1 MTIQSLADGV
11 VFGDQRSIARAIS
24 LVEAG
29 AADGHALIGSL
40 FARTGSTRVIG
51 VTGAPGVGKSTLV
64 DALTAE
70 SRRTNQRVGI
80 LAVDPTSPFSGG
92 AILGDRIRMQTHSG
106 DDGVYVRS
114 MATRGHLGG
123 LARAT
128 SDAAVV
134 LDAAGCDVVL
144 IETVGVGQGEVD
156 IARTAD
162 VSVVVTVPGTG
173 DDVQALKAGIMEIA
187 DVFVVNKADREG
199 ADRAVADIQS
209 VLTLRERS
217 EDAWR
222 PPVLKTEATRGA
234 GVSELLDVIGLAG
247 ERRSTQDR
255 RLRARALVC
264 LQQALTEHLV
274 ERLEGDDVIRAE
286 VNELVEG
293 IASGDVDP
301 YSAAARIMD
310 RFWSRDTR

>member
-11 VFGDQRSIARAIS
+11 VSGDHRSIARAIS
-24 LVEAG
+24 VVEAG
-29 AADGHALIGSL
+29 AADAHALVGLLCDRS
-40 FARTGSTRVIG
+40 GSTRVVG

-64 DALTAE
+64 DRLTVE
-70 SRRTNQRVGI
+70 WRNRNQRVGI
-80 LAVDPTSPFSGG
+80 LAIDPTSPFSGG

-114 MATRGHLGG
+114 MATRGHFGG

-187 DVFVVNKADREG
+187 DIFVVNKADHEG
-199 ADRAVADIQS
+199 ADRAVTEIQS
-209 VLTLRERS
+209 TLSLREGS
-217 EDAWR
+217 DDMWR
-222 PPVLKTEATRGA
+222 PPVLKTEAARGV
-234 GVSELLDVIGLAG
+234 GVSELFDAIVSAG
-247 ERRSTQDR
+247 ERPSTQTM
-255 RLRARALVC
+255 RLRARAVVRLH
-264 LQQALTEHLV
+264 QALTGRLV
-274 ERLEGDDVIRAE
+274 ERLDRDDAIRAE
-286 VNELVEG
+286 VDELVDG
-293 IASGDVDP
+293 IAAGDLDP
-301 YSAAARIMD
+301 YTAAARLID
-310 RFWSRDTR
+310 RL

>member
-1 MTIQSLADGV
+1 MQSLVDGV
-11 VFGDQRSIARAIS
+11 VSGDHRSIARAIS
-24 LVEAG
+24 VVEAG
-29 AADGHALIGSL
+29 AADAHALIGSL
-40 FARTGSTRVIG
+40 FDRTGSTRVVG

-64 DALTAE
+64 DRLTVEWRHA
-70 SRRTNQRVGI
+70 NQRVGI

-114 MATRGHLGG
+114 MATRGHFGG

-173 DDVQALKAGIMEIA
+173 DDVQALKAGVMEIA
-187 DVFVVNKADREG
+187 DIFVVNKADREG
-199 ADRAVADIQS
+199 ADRAVTEIQS
-209 VLTLRERS
+209 TLTLREGG
-217 EDAWR
+217 DDMWR
-222 PPVLKTEATRGA
+222 PPVLKTEAARGVGVPELFDAIVSA
-234 GVSELLDVIGLAG
+234 GK
-247 ERRSTQDR
+247 RQSTQEM
-255 RLRARALVC
+255 RLRARAVVRLH
-264 LQQALTEHLV
+264 QALTERLV
-274 ERLEGDDVIRAE
+274 ERLGHDDVIRAE
-286 VNELVEG
+286 VDELVDG
-293 IASGDVDP
+293 IAAGDLDP
-301 YSAAARIMD
+301 YTAAARLID
-310 RFWSRDTR
+310 RLRSRDMQ